1 MLSKIGRLDSD
12 DIKELDVLLDEI
24 FKNLD
29 KNQTAAAEKKLIKVS
44 RTPNYFIREYV
55 GKKLIQYK
63 NPEII
68 VPIAEKMLKHKMYG
82 VRAAAI
88 FFFFRCYEEELDK
101 LFAIVQDN
109 FESVP
114 WEVETIINSLWRK
127 HPDFMKEKMPE
138 WIASDNYK
146 KRSLSFHG
154 MENISQSDPVY
165 IMNFIS
171 QAIDDDR
178 VEVQKK
184 ITHILTQVSRS
195 NPIVVFPY
203 VREWLSTADDQRI
216 KTIWV
221 SMKKLANIVLQKT
234 RKRQPDDFTMLTV
247 QTFTDWRNDENEK
260 VNDMGE
266 RLYRIINRH

>member
-12 DIKELDVLLDEI
+12 DIKELDVILGDI

-29 KNQTAAAEKKLIKVS
+29 KNQTTAAEKKLVKVS
-44 RTPNYFIREYV
+44 RTPNYFIREYI

-63 NPEII
+63 TPEKII
-68 VPIAEKMLKHKMYG
+68 PIATNMLKHKMYG

-88 FFFFRCYEEELDK
+88 FFFYRCYEDELDK
-101 LFAIVQDN
+101 TFKIIEEN

-114 WEVETIINSLWRK
+114 WEIETIINNLWKK
-127 HPDFMKEKMPE
+127 HPDFMKEKMPD
-138 WIASDNYK
+138 WIVSDNYK

-154 MENISQSDPVY
+154 MENISQSDPNY

-171 QAIDDDR
+171 RAIDDDR

-203 VREWLSTADDQRI
+203 VREWLSEANDQRI

-234 RKRQPDDFTMLTV
+234 RKHQTDEFTMLTT
-247 QTFTDWRNDENEK
+247 QTFTDWKNDENEK